1 MFNSFGLLN
10 NKDAQNSYENVI
22 CFKNYLVKKTLE
34 YQNAISIYYGW
45 QQVLHFFKMLVGQSN
60 WAMAHAITNT
70 LFPIVNQCVIKPN
83 LKVLVVCQMHLFA
96 FAFCIVMKVNVANIE
111 ALNQPLIHGDF
122 DSKLQE
128 FKQKMMVQVV
138 RILMS
143 LLTFLM
149 IYNHSKSHNMLTIM
163 LDLHYKNMKYI
174 QNFMGNSIVA
184 KYNVKIMCLFFYCR
198 CIII

>member
-1 MFNSFGLLN
+1 M
-10 NKDAQNSYENVI
+10 
-22 CFKNYLVKKTLE
+22 
-34 YQNAISIYYGW
+34 
-45 QQVLHFFKMLVGQSN
+45 
-60 WAMAHAITNT
+60 
-70 LFPIVNQCVIKPN
+70 
-83 LKVLVVCQMHLFA
+83 
-96 FAFCIVMKVNVANIE
+96 ANID
-111 ALNQPLIHGDF
+111 AFNQPFIHGDF

-174 QNFMGNSIVA
+174 QNFMGNSIVT
-184 KYNVKIMCLFFYCR
+184 KYNVKIMHLFSLQVYSHLNPTKDQQSW
-198 CIII
+198 